1 LFGHG
6 DAAESNQDAV
16 DMNTHPSLR
25 PAPSLTSGLSLT
37 AKLSIAATLLCVLCV
52 ASTSVVLG
60 LRTAAS
66 AREQADRQAALASNS
81 VAGTVADELGRSFS
95 AVKTLSDT
103 MRGMKASGHAPSRE
117 QLDAMARQVL
127 ELHPEFIG
135 TYSIWEP
142 NALDGRDAE
151 FANKS
156 PADDAT
162 GRYIA
167 YWNRGA
173 GKIAVEPLVDYEKAG
188 ANDWY
193 DIPRKTRKD
202 ALIEPY
208 VYPVAGK
215 DVLMATLSSPILIDG
230 KFVGI
235 AGSDLPLKNLS
246 DRISKL
252 QPVPNSRVALLS
264 AGGLYVAAPNEKLL
278 AKKAEDVPAEA
289 LAHIAKGEPYRYEDA
304 EGWVHLFEPVHVQ
317 AGVSPWSVRVSYPVS
332 MATASARELLTTA
345 AAAALVVC
353 TLAAVAMVV
362 LVRRLMRPLQTLSA
376 TMSQLAS
383 ADADLK
389 IRLPERGSDELAR
402 ISHGFNR
409 FMDKVAQVFAQVR
422 QSADGV
428 ATAAGEIA
436 EGNHDLSTRTEQQA
450 SALQETASSMA
461 NLSHMVKQNAD
472 SARTA
477 NDLALSASGVAQQ
490 GGAVMEQVVSTM
502 KTIHDSSRRIADII
516 GTIDGIAFQTNILAL
531 NAAVEAARAG
541 EQGRGFAVVA
551 SEVRSLAGRS
561 AEAAREI
568 KHLIGASVERVE
580 AGSALVDQAG
590 QTMSEVVDSIH
601 RVSQIVGEISTAN
614 GAQAEGVSQVGHT
627 VETMEHSTQQ
637 NAALVEQMA
646 AASSGLKGQ
655 ADELLKAVSTF

>member
-1 LFGHG
+1 
-6 DAAESNQDAV
+6 
-16 DMNTHPSLR
+16 
-25 PAPSLTSGLSLT
+25 
-37 AKLSIAATLLCVLCV
+37 
-52 ASTSVVLG
+52 
-60 LRTAAS
+60 
-66 AREQADRQAALASNS
+66 
-81 VAGTVADELGRSFS
+81 
-95 AVKTLSDT
+95 
-103 MRGMKASGHAPSRE
+103 
-117 QLDAMARQVL
+117 
-127 ELHPEFIG
+127 
-135 TYSIWEP
+135 
-142 NALDGRDAE
+142 
-151 FANKS
+151 
-156 PADDAT
+156 
-162 GRYIA
+162 
-167 YWNRGA
+167 
-173 GKIAVEPLVDYEKAG
+173 
-188 ANDWY
+188 
-193 DIPRKTRKD
+193 
-202 ALIEPY
+202 
-208 VYPVAGK
+208 
-215 DVLMATLSSPILIDG
+215 MATLSSPILIDG
-230 KFVGI
+230 KFLGI
-235 AGSDLPLKNLS
+235 AGSDLPLKSLS

-304 EGWVHLFEPVHVQ
+304 DGWVHLFEPVHVQ

-332 MATASARELLTTA
+332 MATASARELLITA

-422 QSADGV
+422 QNADGV

-436 EGNHDLSTRTEQQA
+436 EGNHDLSSRTEQQA
-450 SALQETASSMA
+450 STLQETASSMA
-461 NLSHMVKQNAD
+461 NLSQMVKQNAD

-477 NDLALSASGVAQQ
+477 NDLALNASGVAQQ

-590 QTMSEVVDSIH
+590 QTMSEVVDSIQ